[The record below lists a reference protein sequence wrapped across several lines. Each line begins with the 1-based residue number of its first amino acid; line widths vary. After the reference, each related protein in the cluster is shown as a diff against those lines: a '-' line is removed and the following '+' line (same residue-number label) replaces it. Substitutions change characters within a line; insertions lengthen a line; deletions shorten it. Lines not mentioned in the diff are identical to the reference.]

1 MMADVPPGSRT
12 LGGRD
17 TLGLRLALSFL
28 AVALAAVGL
37 LAGLIVAFAAAEISD
52 LVRTQR
58 DVLTSAVAAAAAAT
72 WTQHHSWQ
80 GADMSPPFDL
90 ATRTGADAE
99 IRDAAGSVV
108 ATSRDFR
115 ANRGAP
121 QFSAPVMLGR
131 RRLGT
136 AVVRFG
142 RSGFGAA
149 DQAMLAA
156 LMRAV
161 IAAAG
166 LAALLALLSGLAV
179 SRHLARPVAHI
190 ISVIRARSGGE
201 RDARVGELRA
211 PGELR
216 ELGAALDQMAE
227 RLDRNEQLRRD
238 LVADLAHELRTP
250 VAVLQAGHEALLDG
264 LTEPTPAELGSLR
277 DEVLRLAR
285 MVDDLQTLAA
295 ADAAAVEL
303 ARRPCDLADIAATA
317 ADSLAAQ
324 FDVAGLALEQRLRP
338 APILADARWLHQVV
352 TNLLTNA
359 LKYSPPGGTV
369 SIDSGRTDSEAVLH
383 VTDTG
388 LGIPAEDLPR
398 IFDRFWRGQQAL
410 RTSGSGIGLA
420 IAAELTRAHGG
431 TLAAASEPG
440 RGTQMTLS
448 LPLA

>member
-1 MMADVPPGSRT
+1 MTDGGPGTRPS
-12 LGGRD
+12 GGRD

-28 AVALAAVGL
+28 AVALAAVAL
-37 LAGLIVAFAAAEISD
+37 LAGLIVAFAAAEVSE
-52 LVRTQR
+52 LVSTQR
-58 DVLTSAVAAAAAAT
+58 ADLTSSIAAAAAAT
-72 WTQHHSWQ
+72 WTQHHSWR
-80 GADMSPPFDL
+80 GADMSPALDL
-90 ATRTGADAE
+90 AARTGADAR
-99 IRDAAGSVV
+99 ILDTAGSQV
-108 ATSRDFR
+108 AVSSGFAADRGRPEFR
-115 ANRGAP
+115 APVVLRG
-121 QFSAPVMLGR
+121 

-136 AVVRFG
+136 AIVRFTA
-142 RSGFGAA
+142 SGLAAA
-149 DQAMLAA
+149 DQAMRSALA
-156 LMRAV
+156 RAV

-179 SRHLARPVAHI
+179 SRHLTRPVARV
-190 ISVIRARSGGE
+190 ISVIRARASGE
-201 RDARVGELRA
+201 RGARVGEIRA

-216 ELGAALDQMAE
+216 ELAAVLDHMAD

-264 LTEPTPAELGSLR
+264 LAEPTPSELTSLR

-303 ARRPCDLADIAATA
+303 TLHPCDLADIAQTA
-317 ADSLAAQ
+317 ADSLAGQ
-324 FDVAGLALEQRLRP
+324 FEAADLTLTRNIRP
-338 APILADARWLHQVV
+338 ASILADPRWLHQVV

-359 LKYSPPGGTV
+359 LKFTPAGGTV
-369 SIDSGRTDSEAVLH
+369 TIDCGRSDGQAVLH
-383 VTDTG
+383 VADTG
-388 LGIPAEDLPR
+388 PGIAAADLPR
-398 IFDRFWRGQQAL
+398 IFDRFWRGRQAL

-440 RGTQMTLS
+440 QGTVMTLT
-448 LPLA
+448 LPLS